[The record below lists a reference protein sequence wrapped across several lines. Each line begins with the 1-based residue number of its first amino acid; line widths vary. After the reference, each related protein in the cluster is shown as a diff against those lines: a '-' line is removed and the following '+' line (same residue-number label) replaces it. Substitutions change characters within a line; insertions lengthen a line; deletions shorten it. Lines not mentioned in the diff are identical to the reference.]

1 MYSKDQASQ
10 IKQAFWTAYGQYMAL
25 QPSAEGLRINW
36 INYKTGIK
44 QLAFKMQVDKKS
56 AWIGIELSNP
66 DLTIQQLLFEQF
78 EEYKKL
84 LTGILGE
91 EWQWELHSTDE
102 YGKTVCKIYTVLP
115 GVSIF
120 NKEDWPKLIS
130 FFKPRIIALD
140 EFWNDARYGFE
151 LFK

>member
-1 MYSKDQASQ
+1 M
-10 IKQAFWTAYGQYMAL
+10 TL
-25 QPSAEGLRINW
+25 QPSAEGQRINW

-44 QLAFKMQVDKKS
+44 HLAFKMQVDKKS
-56 AWIGIELSNP
+56 AWIGIEISNP
-66 DLTIQQLLFEQF
+66 DLSIQQLLFEQF

-84 LTGILGE
+84 LSGILGE
-91 EWQWELHSTDE
+91 EWEWALHTTDE

-115 GVSIF
+115 DVSIF
-120 NKEDWPKLIS
+120 KQEDWSKLIS

-140 EFWNDARYGFE
+140 EFWSDAQYGFE

>member
-44 QLAFKMQVDKKS
+44 HLAFKMHVDKKS
-56 AWIGIELSNP
+56 AWMGIEMSHP
-66 DLTIQQLLFEQF
+66 DLSIQQLLFEQF

-84 LTGILGE
+84 LSGALGE
-91 EWQWELHSTDE
+91 EWEWELHTTDE
-102 YGKTVCKIYTVLP
+102 YGKTVSKIHIGLP
-115 GVSIF
+115 NVSIF
-120 NKEDWPKLIS
+120 NEKDWPQLIS
-130 FFKPRIIALD
+130 FFKPRMIALD
-140 EFWNDARYGFE
+140 EFWNDAKYGFE

>member
-1 MYSKDQASQ
+1 
-10 IKQAFWTAYGQYMAL
+10 MAL

-44 QLAFKMQVDKKS
+44 HLAFKMQVDKKS

>member
-44 QLAFKMQVDKKS
+44 HLAFKMQVDKKS
-56 AWIGIELSNP
+56 AWIGIELANP

-115 GVSIF
+115 GISIF

-140 EFWNDARYGFE
+140 EFWSDARYGFE

>member
-44 QLAFKMQVDKKS
+44 HLAFKMQVDKKS

-78 EEYKKL
+78 EENKKL

-140 EFWNDARYGFE
+140 EFWSDARYGFE